1 MISILV
7 KRLKLIIFFIKKN
20 HSDSCICTSILL
32 SSSWFVGQRPIE
44 IAEKLESKDIF
55 NLLASYQNQTKRGES
70 PRKKF
75 VLPPAFSPQNE
86 TALRMAANKNTSMS
100 DVDKLTPR
108 STYIDDETPNLYLT
122 SSKLSR
128 KKHRRSIDS
137 LSVETSLLPAIKPTS
152 KKCAQI
158 GTPRDH
164 KDKLSVDSKQ
174 RERRNSISLPDLRDS
189 PGGLVA
195 SGGNSPY
202 GNDDD
207 YSSDSDFSDDAI
219 VDLCSLDKPMDRVVK
234 RSASEKHIGFPSI
247 NKGKEGTKVKRT
259 LTEGSVYSNSD
270 SKLNRLKLLQKSVLS

>member
-1 MISILV
+1 MLV
-7 KRLKLIIFFIKKN
+7 
-20 HSDSCICTSILL
+20 
-32 SSSWFVGQRPIE
+32 
-44 IAEKLESKDIF
+44 
-55 NLLASYQNQTKRGES
+55 SYQNQIKQGES
-70 PRKKF
+70 PRKKL

-100 DVDKLTPR
+100 DADKLTPR
-108 STYIDDETPNLYLT
+108 STYIDDETPKLYLT

-152 KKCAQI
+152 KKCVQKS
-158 GTPRDH
+158 TPRDH
-164 KDKLSVDSKQ
+164 QDKLIVDSKQ

-202 GNDDD
+202 GYDDD

-219 VDLCSLDKPMDRVVK
+219 VDLSSLDKPMDSVVK

-247 NKGKEGTKVKRT
+247 NKGKESTKVKRT

>member
-1 MISILV
+1 MI
-7 KRLKLIIFFIKKN
+7 
-20 HSDSCICTSILL
+20 
-32 SSSWFVGQRPIE
+32 VGQRPIE

-55 NLLASYQNQTKRGES
+55 NLLASYQNQIKRGES

-219 VDLCSLDKPMDRVVK
+219 VDLCSLDKPKDRVVK